1 MTKVNLTRPQY
12 NHILEQFVDLIV
24 DGLTYEELYRYVAES
39 MEETFRDYYPTS
51 DQLLQQIEEAYDKEL
66 VDILLESVGEKPLD

>member
-24 DGLTYEELYRYVAES
+24 DGFTHEELYRYVAES
-39 MEETFRDYYPTS
+39 MEETFRDSHPTS
-51 DQLLQQIEEAYDKEL
+51 DELLKEIEETYDKEL